1 MRYRNVKTG
10 AIINVDSELGGLWV
24 PVDAKKPEKATPAP
38 TAPVAVEPVEDV
50 NKTPARRRTTRKTKE
65 ATR

>member
-10 AIINVDSELGGLWV
+10 AVVNVDSELGGLWI

-38 TAPVAVEPVEDV
+38 TVPTAELVEEIK
-50 NKTPARRRTTRKTKE
+50 KTPVRKRTTKTKK
-65 ATR
+65 

>member
-10 AIINVDSELGGLWV
+10 AIVNVDSELGGLWV

-38 TAPVAVEPVEDV
+38 TVPPPEPVEDV
-50 NKTPARRRTTRKTKE
+50 KQTPARKRTTKTKK
-65 ATR
+65 

>member
-10 AIINVDSELGGLWV
+10 AIVNVDSELGGLWV

-38 TAPVAVEPVEDV
+38 TVPPAEPVEDV
-50 NKTPARRRTTRKTKE
+50 KHTPARKRTTKTKK
-65 ATR
+65 

>member
-10 AIINVDSELGGLWV
+10 AVVNVDSELGGLWI

-38 TAPVAVEPVEDV
+38 TVPPAEPVEDV
-50 NKTPARRRTTRKTKE
+50 KQTPARKRTTKTKK
-65 ATR
+65 

>member
-10 AIINVDSELGGLWV
+10 AIVNVDSELGGLWI

-38 TAPVAVEPVEDV
+38 AVPPAVPPAEPVEEV
-50 NKTPARRRTTRKTKE
+50 KKAPARKRTTKNTKK
-65 ATR
+65 

>member
-10 AIINVDSELGGLWV
+10 AVVNVDSELGGLWM

-38 TAPVAVEPVEDV
+38 AVPTAEPVEEIK
-50 NKTPARRRTTRKTKE
+50 KTPARKRITKN
-65 ATR
+65 TKK

>member
-10 AIINVDSELGGLWV
+10 AFVNADSELGGLWI

-38 TAPVAVEPVEDV
+38 AVPTAEPVEV
-50 NKTPARRRTTRKTKE
+50 KKTPARKRTARKTKK
-65 ATR
+65 

>member
-10 AIINVDSELGGLWV
+10 AIVNVDSELGGLWI

-38 TAPVAVEPVEDV
+38 TVSTTEPVEEIK
-50 NKTPARRRTTRKTKE
+50 KTPVRKRTTKTK
-65 ATR
+65 TK

>member
-10 AIINVDSELGGLWV
+10 AIVNVDSELGGLWV

-38 TAPVAVEPVEDV
+38 TVPPAEPVEEIK
-50 NKTPARRRTTRKTKE
+50 KTPVRKRTTKTKK
-65 ATR
+65 

>member
-10 AIINVDSELGGLWV
+10 AIVNVDSELGGLWI

-38 TAPVAVEPVEDV
+38 TVPTAEPVEEV
-50 NKTPARRRTTRKTKE
+50 EKTPARKRTARKTKK
-65 ATR
+65 

>member
-10 AIINVDSELGGLWV
+10 AIVNVDSELGGLWI

-38 TAPVAVEPVEDV
+38 TVPTAEPVEEIK
-50 NKTPARRRTTRKTKE
+50 KTPVRKRTARKTKK
-65 ATR
+65 

>member
-10 AIINVDSELGGLWV
+10 AIINVDSELGGLWI

-38 TAPVAVEPVEDV
+38 MVPTAKPVEEV
-50 NKTPARRRTTRKTKE
+50 KKAPAQKRTTKKTKK
-65 ATR
+65 

>member
-10 AIINVDSELGGLWV
+10 AVVNVDSELGGLWI

-38 TAPVAVEPVEDV
+38 AVPPAEPVEEV
-50 NKTPARRRTTRKTKE
+50 EKTPARKRTTRKTKK
-65 ATR
+65 